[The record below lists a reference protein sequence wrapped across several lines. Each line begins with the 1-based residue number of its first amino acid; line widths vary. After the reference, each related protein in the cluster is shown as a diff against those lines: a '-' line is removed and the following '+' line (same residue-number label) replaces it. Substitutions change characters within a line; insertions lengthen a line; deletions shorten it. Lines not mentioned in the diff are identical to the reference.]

1 LKEGF
6 LSSQVFAEDHMQMGC
21 ARNPFFFFI
30 LLKPG
35 PLQMTKLVIIEYEEQ
50 VIGSVDSIISNLKSS
65 RAVFLF
71 ERQGETVLIHA
82 SDKSNA
88 KAAAAVVQQIP
99 SESTLSSLQGSILQP
114 AENQIPV
121 PMKLILMI
129 RPSCSKT
136 SSPFMQYLPAKS
148 LVELHLLR
156 MSLDVLC
163 LAPSHL
169 SAADA
174 ATLLVVPALCDQLNV
189 MCMMANKNATHNP
202 KVKGL
207 LSCFLSFERVLILH
221 L

>member
-21 ARNPFFFFI
+21 AGNPFFFFI

-71 ERQGETVLIHA
+71 ARQGETVLIHA

-88 KAAAAVVQQIP
+88 KAAAADVQQIP

-114 AENQIPV
+114 AENQVQIRRTLNSVLSV
-121 PMKLILMI
+121 PHSSFRGFQSYCYGNLFNPQKSHAAKTIGVKL
-129 RPSCSKT
+129 T
-136 SSPFMQYLPAKS
+136 SS
-148 LVELHLLR
+148 V
-156 MSLDVLC
+156 
-163 LAPSHL
+163 
-169 SAADA
+169 
-174 ATLLVVPALCDQLNV
+174 
-189 MCMMANKNATHNP
+189 
-202 KVKGL
+202 
-207 LSCFLSFERVLILH
+207 
-221 L
+221 